1 MKMNTT
7 SLLPWATALLAC
19 GAFCA
24 LAFAA
29 PSPVIYPAKGQGT
42 AQTDRDKYECFEW
55 SKGQSGFDP
64 TQAVPA
70 PAMTLPQA
78 ATPSAAPQ
86 THSAAGMVK
95 GAAGGAAVAELADR
109 DAGKGAAVGVLG
121 SAVRERMKQQQQQGA
136 QAQQQL
142 LLAQQQAQFAQQQ
155 QARAQQRSVFDR
167 GFAACLEARGY
178 VVK

>member
-1 MKMNTT
+1 MKIT

-19 GAFCA
+19 GAFCT

-29 PSPVIYPAKGQGT
+29 PSPVIYPAKGQST

-64 TQAVPA
+64 MQAPAA
-70 PAMTLPQA
+70 PAMAPPQA
-78 ATPSAAPQ
+78 VAPSGASQ
-86 THSAAGMVK
+86 TNSAAGMVK

-121 SAVRERMKQQQQQGA
+121 AAMRERMKQQQQQQGA
-136 QAQQQL
+136 QAQQQQQ
-142 LLAQQQAQFAQQQ
+142 LAQQQAQLAQQQ
-155 QARAQQRSVFDR
+155 QARAQQRSAFDR